1 MRVQTKF
8 GVGIED
14 QLTIQPNP
22 AGNLDLQQTQP
33 LPRLRPNKHKL
44 QKTIKKIVES
54 MKTTDLLPVSAK
66 PLKRQD
72 RSHAVLLATNYGG
85 SEFRK
90 LARKNMSKE
99 RASLPVAVQ

>member
-1 MRVQTKF
+1 
-8 GVGIED
+8 
-14 QLTIQPNP
+14 
-22 AGNLDLQQTQP
+22 
-33 LPRLRPNKHKL
+33 
-44 QKTIKKIVES
+44 